1 MSSLF
6 AIMTEATCGEA
17 CWSAK
22 EEVCRCSCGGKNH
35 GIYKTDDL
43 QRALHNAIKTA
54 NDATRRAKDAR
65 KEAQYLS
72 LLIKAARFK
81 KEIGESMTPILDG
94 IALFYRTGRRTPK
107 DAKMFERV
115 IREELLHAF
124 HRHAE
129 GLTDE
134 EFEAENSRY

>member
-1 MSSLF
+1 MD
-6 AIMTEATCGEA
+6 
-17 CWSAK
+17 
-22 EEVCRCSCGGKNH
+22 NH
-35 GIYKTDDL
+35 GLTETERTEKDARQITMKNETATINMNDLDDL

>member
-1 MSSLF
+1 MD
-6 AIMTEATCGEA
+6 
-17 CWSAK
+17 
-22 EEVCRCSCGGKNH
+22 NH
-35 GIYKTDDL
+35 GLTETERTEKDARQITMKNETATINMNDLDDL

-115 IREELLHAF
+115 IREELLYAF